1 MEIEDYLEVPLE
13 KWVSAIAL
21 RISDEWEGNKPDNY
35 EDVELLRSVIE
46 KVFAS
51 NPEECIKLIGTTII
65 EESYF
70 DKIC

>member
-1 MEIEDYLEVPLE
+1 MEAYLDKPIKE
-13 KWVSAIAL
+13 WASAIAL
-21 RISDEWEGNKPDNY
+21 RISDEWEGNKPDNS

-46 KVFAS
+46 KVFVS

-70 DKIC
+70 DKI